1 MATIQE
7 LEQAGARALA
17 ANNRKAAQY
26 FADQIKSL
34 ESAGLN
40 SEEELQQEPEGV
52 IETTKVLADDLS
64 NQFNNSIATFLGAPV
79 DLI

>member
-26 FADQIKSL
+26 FANEIKSL
-34 ESAGLN
+34 RSVGLT
-40 SEEELQQEPEGV
+40 SEEEIQQNPEGFV
-52 IETTKVLADDLS
+52 A
-64 NQFNNSIATFLGAPV
+64 NA
-79 DLI
+79 